1 MYPIHRGNKSKRVQ
15 VNLSEAEFALLEA
28 LANLNG
34 LQLATQLRY
43 LVMNEALECLGV
55 RDIHE
60 FDAISVGDFGVAAN
74 LH

>member
-1 MYPIHRGNKSKRVQ
+1 MYSSNRGNKSKRVQ

-34 LQLATQLRY
+34 LPMATLLHY
-43 LVMNEALECLGV
+43 MVMNEALDSLGV
-55 RDIHE
+55 SNIHE
-60 FDAISVGDFGVAAN
+60 FDAISVTPFTAEAK